1 MPLEIGSIVNGKV
14 TGVTKFGAFVEL
26 EDGGTGLVHISEIS
40 QEYVTEISDYVNPGD
55 LVAVKV
61 INLDGGKIGLSMKQA
76 KPPAKAGGA
85 AESGAAGKEASPA
98 KARRHART
106 QVYRGQPKRE
116 APQSFED
123 MLSRF
128 KQSSEERMSDIKRNM
143 DGKRGS
149 YSRRR

>member
-1 MPLEIGSIVNGKV
+1 MPLEIGSIVKGKV

-26 EDGGTGLVHISEIS
+26 EDSGTGLVHISEIS
-40 QEYVTEISDYVNPGD
+40 SDYVTDISDYVHPGD
-55 LVAVKV
+55 VVAVKV
-61 INLDGGKIGLSMKQA
+61 ISIDGQKIGLSIKQA
-76 KPPAKAGGA
+76 EPSTKARSSAEGGSVKK
-85 AESGAAGKEASPA
+85 ETGAA
-98 KARRHART
+98 KARHHDRP
-106 QVYRGQPKRE
+106 QVYRGQPRRE
-116 APQSFED
+116 APQTFED